1 MKGRTAAAAGLAAAA
16 AGWAVRDYRAWKALG
31 PAGMPANPAGWL
43 AVTGM
48 RLRAR
53 DPYTFREAGDGDV
66 SRLLISL
73 DPRPGERP
81 EVAPH
86 PVPHRVLT
94 QHAGPAETV
103 ALQDAVAELAERPG
117 FEMRLSDW
125 EQHHPA
131 LSRVDGP
138 ELAHV
143 HPSDGS
149 AHVVLSP
156 LDARVVVGRRWGE
169 FHPLAGVAPAL
180 PFMPGLP
187 AGYVLLYPPQDAAQV
202 ARLATIVEAA
212 TG

>member
-1 MKGRTAAAAGLAAAA
+1 VKGRAVAAAGIAAAA
-16 AGWAVRDYRAWKALG
+16 AGWAVRDYREWKALG
-31 PAGMPANPAGWL
+31 PGGVPANPAGWL

-48 RLRAR
+48 RLRAK
-53 DPYTFREAGDGDV
+53 DPYAFREAGTGDV

-73 DPRPGERP
+73 EPRPGPRP

-94 QHAGPAETV
+94 QHAEPDETV
-103 ALQDAVAELAERPG
+103 AFQDAVAALAERPG
-117 FEMRLSDW
+117 LEMRLSGW
-125 EQHHPA
+125 EKHHPA
-131 LSRVDGP
+131 LGRVGGP
-138 ELAHV
+138 EIAHV

-169 FHPLAGVAPAL
+169 FHPLAGVML
-180 PFMPGLP
+180 GLP
-187 AGYVLLYPPQDAAQV
+187 AGYVLLYPPQDAGQV